1 VGTIVK
7 STCLGTLP
15 SADRLVPDHEH
26 RPHRSLYRDAV
37 YAQVAGFRPML
48 LDLLVPRGGPPVP
61 VVLYLH
67 GGGFD
72 IGSHKITRDALG
84 AAVTAELT
92 ARGIAVASVGYRLC
106 GEALF
111 PAAVHDV
118 KAAVRW
124 LKLHGELFGIDSG
137 RIGAWGGSA
146 GGYFAAMLAVTAGR
160 PELDGKL
167 GVTGPDS
174 SIQAAVSWFGP
185 THFGSQPRLG
195 PASQPNDD
203 PARSPE
209 SKFLGAAVE
218 NVPELA
224 AAASPVSYLTA
235 DAAPMLLVHGA
246 EDDGVPISQSE
257 RLRDAYRQ
265 VGAPIELITVPG
277 GNHGFSNVDRQP
289 LLRASAEFLQ
299 RRLTC

>member
-1 VGTIVK
+1 MKTTRSGA
-7 STCLGTLP
+7 LP
-15 SADRLVPDHEH
+15 GLDQLVPDQEH
-26 RPHRSLYRDAV
+26 REDRSVYRDAI
-37 YAQVAGFRPML
+37 YAQVAGFRPMM
-48 LDLLVPRGGPPVP
+48 LDLMVPRSGQPVP
-61 VVLYLH
+61 VVLYVH
-67 GGGFD
+67 GGAFAVGN
-72 IGSHKITRDALG
+72 HKITRDALG

-92 ARGIAVASVGYRLC
+92 ARGIAVASVGYRLS

-124 LKLHGELFGIDSG
+124 LRLSGELFGIDPG

-146 GGYFAAMLAVTAGR
+146 GGYFAAMLALTAGR
-160 PELDGKL
+160 PELDGEL

-174 SIQAAVSWFGP
+174 SIRAAVSWFGP

-218 NVPELA
+218 TVPELA
-224 AAASPVSYLTA
+224 AAASPVSYVTA
-235 DAAPMLLVHGA
+235 DAAPMLLVHGT
-246 EDDGVPISQSE
+246 EDDGVPIAQSE
-257 RLRDAYRQ
+257 RLRDAYRR
-265 VGAPIELITVPG
+265 VGAPIELITVAG
-277 GNHGFSNVDRQP
+277 GNHGFSNVNRQP

-299 RRLTC
+299 RQLAP